1 VRIKRVALKDKGN
14 IAIARRQVLDMF
26 AAQQNLARAGLLKP
40 GNQPQDRRFAA
51 ARRTEQNTKLAIAD
65 LEGNV
70 LENLLGAELLRQ
82 PMRG

>member
-1 VRIKRVALKDKGN
+1 
-14 IAIARRQVLDMF
+14 MF
-26 AAQQNLARAGLLKP
+26 AAQENLAGAGLLKP
-40 GNQPQDRRFAA
+40 GNQPQDGRFAA
-51 ARRTEQNTKLAIAD
+51 ARGTEQDTKLAVAD

>member
-26 AAQQNLARAGLLKP
+26 AAQQNLAGTGLLKP

-51 ARRTEQNTKLAIAD
+51 ARRTKQNTKLAIAD